1 MEKQSVVLMKLSV
14 TFLIISVPLYINIIV
29 PINDYVI
36 VGDLLAGQLVV
47 WVDEKIYLGRII
59 WCQSIWGSTT

>member
-1 MEKQSVVLMKLSV
+1 MVLMKLSV
-14 TFLIISVPLYINIIV
+14 TFLIISVTLYITIIV

-36 VGDLLAGQLVV
+36 VGDFLAGQLVV

-59 WCQSIWGSTT
+59 WGQSIWGSNT

>member
-1 MEKQSVVLMKLSV
+1 MVLMKLSV
-14 TFLIISVPLYINIIV
+14 TFLIISVTLYIIIIV

-59 WCQSIWGSTT
+59 WGQSIWGSTT